1 MSHSDSF
8 LSADD
13 FVESSSAS
21 TNIASSSDGAS
32 NTTSS
37 TNALKRDLGEAGI
50 EDESS
55 NQSTKKTKHT
65 ISIPVHSSWFS
76 TEEIHA
82 IEKKALPEFFGED
95 KDPNHYKT
103 LRNALVSH
111 FRKNPDVY
119 LSMADCKR
127 ITNADTS
134 TIIRLYSF
142 LEHWGLINYAVDP
155 RNKPVKINQPLNNSE
170 SETQVHNYTT
180 DGQSLTEKFYTFQ
193 NLPEQ
198 KKKEPKVTPPVS
210 NWTDHE
216 ILRLLE
222 GIEKFKDDWDSIAK
236 HVQTRSK
243 EECVLQFLQ
252 LPIEDEFLLEQE
264 GLENTMYQDLPLPF
278 ADASNPIM
286 HTVAFLSSTVSPSV
300 AAAAAE
306 AAMQKIK
313 EQASSSEPEK
323 PAASFDVTKLD
334 VQSASSVALGAAA
347 ARAKEIATREE
358 RELQRLVAFV
368 IEQQLKKLEK
378 KIKYF
383 EKLEKAMQ
391 IEREELEKARKELHQ
406 QKMEFKSS
414 SSTQE

>member
-13 FVESSSAS
+13 FGESSSTAA
-21 TNIASSSDGAS
+21 NIASSSDGAS
-32 NTTSS
+32 NTASS
-37 TNALKRDLGEAGI
+37 SNALKRGLGEAGI
-50 EDESS
+50 EEDST

-65 ISIPVHSSWFS
+65 ISIPVHSSWFN
-76 TEEIHA
+76 TDDIHD
-82 IEKKALPEFFGED
+82 IEKKSLPEFFGEG

-103 LRNALVSH
+103 LRNTLVSH

-134 TIIRLYSF
+134 TLIRLYSF

-155 RNKPVKINQPLNNSE
+155 RNKPVKINQPLSNSD
-170 SETQVHNYTT
+170 SDTQVHNYTS
-180 DGQSLTEKFYTFQ
+180 DGQTLTEKFYTFQ
-193 NLPEQ
+193 NLKEQ

-236 HVQTRSK
+236 HVQTRTK

-264 GLENTMYQDLPLPF
+264 GLDNSMYQDLPLPF

-323 PAASFDVTKLD
+323 PATFDVTKLD

-414 SSTQE
+414 SSNQE